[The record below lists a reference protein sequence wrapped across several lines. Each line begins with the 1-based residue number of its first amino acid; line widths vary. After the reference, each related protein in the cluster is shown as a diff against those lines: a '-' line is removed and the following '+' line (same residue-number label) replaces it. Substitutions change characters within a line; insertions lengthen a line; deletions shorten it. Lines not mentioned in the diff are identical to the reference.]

1 MKDIKMT
8 DEEDIYEAFKKY
20 DDKLAKMVEECDYE
34 LKLAITQW
42 VMKHIVDHARD
53 GGTYRYLIYDRLGF
67 DADAYGVLLD
77 DGMTISNEFD
87 LTLKEEVAE
96 FLKNNDIEGAKKR
109 LGYCDEPG
117 CYNEVSAGYPALDG
131 SRRLSCGEHYRM
143 YSQKHQ
149 ERKKES

>member
-1 MKDIKMT
+1 MT
-8 DEEDIYEAFKKY
+8 DEEDIYEAFKQY

-67 DADAYGVLLD
+67 DADAYGVLLA

-87 LTLKEEVAE
+87 LSDKEEVAE
-96 FLKNNDIEGAKKR
+96 FLKNNDIEGAKRR

-117 CYNEVSAGYPALDG
+117 CYNEVTAGYPVEG
-131 SRRLSCGEHYRM
+131 GYRRSCGEHYRM
-143 YSQKHQ
+143 YSPKHQ

>member
-1 MKDIKMT
+1 MT
-8 DEEDIYEAFKKY
+8 DY
-20 DDKLAKMVEECDYE
+20 DKMVEECDYD

-53 GGTYRYLIYDRLGF
+53 GGSYRYLIYDRLGF

-87 LTLKEEVAE
+87 LNLKREVAD
-96 FLKNNDIEGAKKR
+96 FLKNNNIEGAKKR

-117 CYNEVSAGYPALDG
+117 CYNEASVGYIELDG
-131 SRRLSCGEHYRM
+131 SRRLSCHDHYNQYLSN
-143 YSQKHQ
+143 YSPK
-149 ERKKES
+149 RWLTF

>member
-1 MKDIKMT
+1 MGKTMT
-8 DEEDIYEAFKKY
+8 EI
-20 DDKLAKMVEECDYE
+20 VEECDYD

-42 VMKHIVDHARD
+42 VMKHIVDHARE

-87 LTLKEEVAE
+87 LTLKREVAE

-117 CYNEVSAGYPALDG
+117 CYTEVSAGYPALDG
-131 SRRLSCGEHYRM
+131 RYRMSCGEHYRQ
-143 YSQKHQ
+143 YG
-149 ERKKES
+149 KKL